1 MVRMFIHKCES
12 RRRGIL
18 LDIWTRTGG
27 AVHTHKET
35 NDGRGK
41 KGEGVYVFAA
51 RN

>member
-1 MVRMFIHKCES
+1 MVRRFIRKYES
-12 RRRGIL
+12 RRRGIK
-18 LDIWTRTGG
+18 LDIWTRTRG
-27 AVHTHKET
+27 AVRTHKET